1 MGWNVGNGESIKVW
15 GETWLSSDTQLAPMR
30 PPTLQNQQLRVK
42 DLMLPNSTNW
52 YVEEIR
58 LQLPLYEAHIRKLVP
73 SAEMLDDELVWLPE
87 KSGQY
92 STRSGYALAKVHNCN
107 QQDPF
112 NWKRYV
118 WNVECSP
125 KLRQFLWKV
134 KNEALAVGENLIRRG
149 IQVDGKCKRCGETET
164 IFHVMFSCPTAR
176 KVWDQVPAMAI
187 PTVSSCNSME
197 DLLKLGSRMI
207 NLPPSGLTIPL
218 YPWIFWV
225 LWTSRNQLMF
235 EDKSFSETEMVLK
248 AIKAA
253 KEWQESL
260 PQRKQ
265 RSASS
270 KDCHT
275 SNPLS
280 QVPTNLHI
288 VYSDA
293 AWNSSTGAGGL
304 SWIGTDAVGS
314 DQFQGTDTRRYIAS
328 ALVAEALALKAG
340 LS

>member
-1 MGWNVGNGESIKVW
+1 ME
-15 GETWLSSDTQLAPMR
+15 
-30 PPTLQNQQLRVK
+30 
-42 DLMLPNSTNW
+42 
-52 YVEEIR
+52 
-58 LQLPLYEAHIRKLVP
+58 
-73 SAEMLDDELVWLPE
+73 
-87 KSGQY
+87 
-92 STRSGYALAKVHNCN
+92 
-107 QQDPF
+107 
-112 NWKRYV
+112 
-118 WNVECSP
+118 
-125 KLRQFLWKV
+125 
-134 KNEALAVGENLIRRG
+134 VGENLIRRG

-218 YPWIFWV
+218 DPWIFWV

-235 EDKSFSETEMVLK
+235 ENKFFSETEMVLK
-248 AIKAA
+248 AIKEA

-314 DQFQGTDTRRYIAS
+314 HRFQGTDTRRYIAS

-340 LS
+340 LSQAVSSGIKDVICVSDSKCVIDLITGNKTVVALRGMLHDISVLSQSLSSISFCFIPRTCNEPADRLAKNSLFQFSNHLLEMTNSVIA